1 MVVAIKFTFASSSQE
16 FNPLFKSLL
25 ESVIP
30 LIKDSDLIVRRVALQ
45 ALNSAALNKPAP
57 ARELLPTI
65 LPALYDA
72 TIVQKDLIKIV
83 TMGPFKYEVDEGL
96 DYRKVRGA
104 FSSTSSC
111 PFFSFPSLF
120 LSPSNRLP
128 LSPC

>member
-96 DYRKVRGA
+96 DYRKVRVV
-104 FSSTSSC
+104 TSFFLPL
-111 PFFSFPSLF
+111 PFFISLALF
-120 LSPSNRLP
+120 LPYVE
-128 LSPC
+128 

>member
-1 MVVAIKFTFASSSQE
+1 MS
-16 FNPLFKSLL
+16 
-25 ESVIP
+25 
-30 LIKDSDLIVRRVALQ
+30 LQ

-104 FSSTSSC
+104 FSSSTSSC
-111 PFFSFPSLF
+111 FLSSLF
-120 LSPSNRLP
+120 FISLALS
-128 LSPC
+128 LSVK